1 MKLITKNFRL
11 NALANQFSTAIFD
24 LIRQKN
30 GGDWFTVN
38 ADGQDIHVEIIGGV
52 RGIRE
57 LVDACFLAALKDI
70 GPQWEGIAI
79 KWLSQ
84 CVVDGELSERG
95 IELWTSM
102 RADMGDSVARRGGTF
117 HA

>member
-11 NALANQFSTAIFD
+11 NALVNQFSTAIFE
-24 LIRQKN
+24 LIRQQN
-30 GGDWFTVN
+30 GGDWFIVN
-38 ADGQDIHVEIIGGV
+38 ADGQEIRVEVIGGV
-52 RGIRE
+52 SGIRD

-70 GPQWEGIAI
+70 GSQWEGIAI

>member
-1 MKLITKNFRL
+1 MQWLRKLSWWLLKPKICKLSN
-11 NALANQFSTAIFD
+11 
-24 LIRQKN
+24 
-30 GGDWFTVN
+30 
-38 ADGQDIHVEIIGGV
+38 IHVEVIGGV

-57 LVDACFLAALKDI
+57 LVDACFLEALKDI

>member
-11 NALANQFSTAIFD
+11 NALANLFSTAIFD
-24 LIRQKN
+24 LIRQQN

-38 ADGQDIHVEIIGGV
+38 ADGQDIHVEVIGGV

-84 CVVDGELSERG
+84 CVIDGELSERG
-95 IELWTSM
+95 SELWTSM
-102 RADMGDSVARRGGTF
+102 RADMSDSVAKRGGTF

>member
-11 NALANQFSTAIFD
+11 NALANLFSTAIFD
-24 LIRQKN
+24 LIRQQN

-38 ADGQDIHVEIIGGV
+38 ADGQDIHVEVIGGV

-57 LVDACFLAALKDI
+57 LVDACFLEALKDI

-84 CVVDGELSERG
+84 CVVGGELSERG